1 MWRVSA
7 TGHGQTR
14 ADEGDGAGPDGWPA
28 PVQEA
33 PGAEYS
39 QGHSRA
45 RNDLAKIESLKG
57 REGAE
62 PGAGLR
68 LRQKTELEGQELDR
82 GARAEA
88 EMEAA
93 PRAGHEMDEDDA
105 KLMRELEIEADARIM
120 RRIGE
125 GLDARIMRRID
136 EGLDARL
143 DARIMRRIGEG
154 LDARLDARERR
165 RMDGEAERDLKRWL
179 KWYREVGIH
188 RDFARDYAK
197 YMARV
202 SC

>member
-1 MWRVSA
+1 MSVA
-7 TGHGQTR
+7 GHGQGR
-14 ADEGDGAGPDGWPA
+14 AGEGDGAGPDGPPA
-28 PVQEA
+28 PVQKA
-33 PGAEYS
+33 TGAEYS

-45 RNDLAKIESLKG
+45 RNDLAKMESPKG

-62 PGAGLR
+62 PGDGTM

-93 PRAGHEMDEDDA
+93 ARAGHEIDEDDA
-105 KLMRELEIEADARIM
+105 KLMRELEIEAHARIM
-120 RRIGE
+120 RRINE
-125 GLDARIMRRID
+125 GLDAMDKRRVN
-136 EGLDARL
+136 E
-143 DARIMRRIGEG
+143 
-154 LDARLDARERR
+154 
-165 RMDGEAERDLKRWL
+165 EAERDLKRWL

-188 RDFARDYAK
+188 RDFARDYAR